1 MNRPVIGLVGRQ
13 PIVSVS
19 GSMCV
24 CVAHQCGYDYRA
36 KGGVGVCSSDS
47 HCIGLTAVPFIKD
60 HSLKVKARS
69 VFHFVN

>member
-24 CVAHQCGYDYRA
+24 CVCVWPLS
-36 KGGVGVCSSDS
+36 VGRTVEQRE
-47 HCIGLTAVPFIKD
+47 V
-60 HSLKVKARS
+60 
-69 VFHFVN
+69 